1 MCDSERSCR
10 AWKIKHIHR
19 WHLPSKEEAKS
30 ESELS
35 LTREQLTQHGQRG
48 NNNVITKAADVDV
61 LLIA

>member
-10 AWKIKHIHR
+10 AWKIKHIQR
-19 WHLPSKEEAKS
+19 RHLPSKEEAKS

-35 LTREQLTQHGQRG
+35 LTQHGQRG
-48 NNNVITKAADVDV
+48 NNNIITEAADVDV